1 MLKDC
6 FTLFNLIMIKG
17 HVKKPILPLKTS
29 NIISII
35 EDKIIILLCE
45 CVRILDLF

>member
-6 FTLFNLIMIKG
+6 FTSFNLIMIKV
-17 HVKKPILPLKTS
+17 HVKKPILPLF
-29 NIISII
+29 SII